1 VLEFDLT
8 GLIAQVAANA
18 LEGMRIGLTTNR
30 KEAAGM
36 REGRDST
43 DSLSQRLNSALI
55 GPALCTRKDYNSS
68 QFSCFLQRS
77 NFAICPAVLTMRSA
91 LISA

>member
-30 KEAAGM
+30 KEATGM

>member
-8 GLIAQVAANA
+8 RLIAQVAANA

>member
-1 VLEFDLT
+1 VLEFNLT

-43 DSLSQRLNSALI
+43 DALSQRLNSALI

>member
-18 LEGMRIGLTTNR
+18 LEGIKIGLTTNR

-55 GPALCTRKDYNSS
+55 GPA
-68 QFSCFLQRS
+68 
-77 NFAICPAVLTMRSA
+77 
-91 LISA
+91 